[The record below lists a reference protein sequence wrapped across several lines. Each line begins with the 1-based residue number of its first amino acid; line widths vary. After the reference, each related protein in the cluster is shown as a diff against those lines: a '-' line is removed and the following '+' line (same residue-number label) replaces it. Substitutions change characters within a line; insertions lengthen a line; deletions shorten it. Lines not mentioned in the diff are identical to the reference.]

1 MSLEKRLLE
10 NMLRFGSKNLTEYD
24 QRILKR
30 MLQEQATPTTAAP
43 ATTTPAAPAA
53 GTTAAAPAAA
63 PAATDKWG
71 IPGFTA
77 PAIGSANAE
86 FGPKAQSPGTTWIN
100 AYATYLDNASG
111 WVGKTVV
118 VLKREMLYPD
128 EIVAKFVVQS
138 SFAFS
143 GTGDEG
149 QKPVRFW
156 STKQA
161 TRNFDTATKK
171 LILRKGTKEEALA
184 DDGSY
189 LLGTSGAGQPTNYLQ
204 SANIAAELAWEPH
217 PNYPGGSAQIAWN
230 VYNPGSM
237 NSLKISGGEYT
248 INWDGVVTQAGK
260 VIGYCPVSP
269 YSAIPP
275 KPEGYG
281 TVMVAGEEIPLQD
294 ETWRNGLTEPET
306 TKKKKKA

>member
-30 MLQEQATPTTAAP
+30 MLHEQAQAPTTAPAP
-43 ATTTPAAPAA
+43 APAA
-53 GTTAAAPAAA
+53 GTTAA
-63 PAATDKWG
+63 PAATDQWG
-71 IPGFTA
+71 ISGFTYNL
-77 PAIGSANAE
+77 PAHIVPEMYTGNSA
-86 FGPKAQSPGTTWIN
+86 FDQ
-100 AYATYLDNASG
+100 AYETYLDNASG
-111 WVGKTVV
+111 WIGKTVLV
-118 VLKREMLYPD
+118 FKDKYIAAKD
-128 EIVAKFVVQS
+128 IVDRFVVQS
-138 SFAFS
+138 SFVFS
-143 GTGDEG
+143 ATGEEG
-149 QKPVRFW
+149 KKPTRFW

-189 LLGTSGAGQPTNYLQ
+189 MLGMTGAGQPKNYLQ
-204 SANIAAELAWEPH
+204 SANISADLAWEPH
-217 PNYPGGSAQIAWN
+217 PNFPGGSAQIAWN
-230 VYNPGSM
+230 VYNAGSM
-237 NSLKISGGEYT
+237 NLLKISGGDYT
-248 INWDGVVTQAGK
+248 INWDGKVTKAGQF
-260 VIGYCPVSP
+260 IGYCPVIP
-269 YSAIPP
+269 YFKMPA

-294 ETWRNGLTEPET
+294 ETWRNSSAEPDT